1 MKKEQSTAKI
11 TPKSP
16 NKMPWWIS
24 VLLALGSYCLLKYLL
39 PGLHPENAGLEKL
52 FQLAPKLAPPA
63 AILFLLLAAKQ
74 LYDVDIDQNA
84 AGQDDEQDNQN
95 DK

>member
-1 MKKEQSTAKI
+1 MKKEQSTAKV

-16 NKMPWWIS
+16 GMPWWTS

-39 PGLHPENAGLEKL
+39 PGLHPENTVLEKL

-74 LYDVDIDQNA
+74 LYDVDIDRNA
-84 AGQDDEQDNQN
+84 AGRDDEQDNQN
-95 DK
+95 DR